1 LAPAFL
7 GVVATVIVVACR
19 SGSSELAAY
28 PLVVVGCGVF
38 LFPQLMNP
46 RLRLRVDRPLC
57 PSNWAW
63 LLFAIQLV
71 LQPILIL
78 LFGVY
83 QGQLSTLPSHGS
95 IEASFLLSCA
105 AYCAFSAGLSIVLAR
120 PARRRDLGARL
131 DSVPVGVVI
140 VFVFVGLVAVLW
152 RFRSA
157 SQLFSYF
164 TGGYAGA
171 SGTLGPSSLSSTAS
185 TFLRPLGAYGLILLW
200 ARGASRRRMHPVLL
214 VVCTAGALAILAT
227 YNYNRA
233 AVVIPLVAL
242 AAAYGRHIRRLSLR
256 TVITFGLI
264 VLLAALAF
272 GNFRRIEIGTQGG
285 KYSLQQAN
293 LTTTPSVEQN
303 IQLYGAAPQFT
314 AVVVQNL
321 SNGAGYYFGT
331 TLARSVLAPAPIVG
345 RTARLGSGTTL
356 YNQLVYGRPGTVD
369 QIIPFTAEL
378 DWNFGIYGVLAGF
391 FLVGLIVARLQ
402 RAFDASDGIVS
413 SFVLQYFAMWAA
425 FLVIGSIQ
433 VVTQILVYFSLPVLL
448 LALLSRKRNPDPGLA
463 EREQGGRG
471 RTDRAGLSRGN

>member
-1 LAPAFL
+1 
-7 GVVATVIVVACR
+7 
-19 SGSSELAAY
+19 
-28 PLVVVGCGVF
+28 
-38 LFPQLMNP
+38 
-46 RLRLRVDRPLC
+46 
-57 PSNWAW
+57 
-63 LLFAIQLV
+63 LLFAIQLIF
-71 LQPILIL
+71 QPILIL

-95 IEASFLLSCA
+95 IETSFLLSCA
-105 AYCAFSAGLSIVLAR
+105 AYCAFSVGLSIVLAR

-131 DSVPVGVVI
+131 DSVPFGVVI

-152 RFRSA
+152 RFHSA

-164 TGGYAGA
+164 TGGYTGA
-171 SGTLGPSSLSSTAS
+171 SGLNLGPASLSSTAS

-200 ARGASRRRMHPVLL
+200 ARGANRKRMHPVLL

-293 LTTTPSVEQN
+293 LTRTPSIEQN
-303 IQLYGAAPQFT
+303 IQLYAAAPQFS
-314 AVVVQNL
+314 AVVVQEL
-321 SNGAGYYFGT
+321 SNGAGYYFGS
-331 TLARSVLAPAPIVG
+331 TLARSVLAPVPIVG

-378 DWNFGIYGVLAGF
+378 DWNFGVYGVLLGF
-391 FLVGLIVARLQ
+391 LLVGLVVARLQ

-425 FLVIGSIQ
+425 FLIIGSIQ
-433 VVTQILVYFSLPVLL
+433 VVVQIVVYFSLPVLL

-463 EREQGGRG
+463 ERDQGGLG
-471 RTDRAGLSRGN
+471 RIDRAGLSRVN